1 MRFTTDNG
9 SYAITHIEDGELI
22 LDNIKSNKKGDGHIL
37 MERVK
42 QLAIESELPLSFY
55 AYPQD
60 DTITQDG
67 LRLFYQSC
75 GIDLHPDDNDGKL
88 YLFNA

>member
-9 SYAITHIEDGELI
+9 SYAITHVEDGELI
-22 LDNIKSNKKGDGHIL
+22 LDNIKSKKKGDGRIL

-42 QLAIESELPLSFY
+42 QVAIDAALPLCFY

-60 DTITQDG
+60 DTITQEG
-67 LRLFYQSC
+67 LRSFYQSC
-75 GIDLHPDDNDGKL
+75 GIDLHPDDNDSSL